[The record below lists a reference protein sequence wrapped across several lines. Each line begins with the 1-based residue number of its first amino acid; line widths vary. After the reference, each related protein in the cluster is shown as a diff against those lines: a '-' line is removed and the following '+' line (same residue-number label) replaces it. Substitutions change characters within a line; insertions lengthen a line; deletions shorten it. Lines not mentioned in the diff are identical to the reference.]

1 MLDQLKFYD
10 EMSGL
15 VDEGRAV
22 DSVYLNFIKTFGTV
36 SHKILIDKLLMHGL
50 DKRGGPKTG

>member
-50 DKRGGPKTG
+50 DK